1 MITIDEIADFV
12 DNGGEARSMEEWME
26 LRRRIDEGFGAQY
39 GTSKE
44 DLDRYG
50 DYEEIILTITS
61 DD

>member
-1 MITIDEIADFV
+1 MITIDEIAEFIDG
-12 DNGGEARSMEEWME
+12 DDPKSEADWME

-44 DLDRYG
+44 DLDKYG
-50 DYEEIILTITS
+50 DYEEIILMATS

>member
-39 GTSKE
+39 G
-44 DLDRYG
+44 RNHFYHHQ
-50 DYEEIILTITS
+50 
-61 DD
+61 

>member
-1 MITIDEIADFV
+1 MITIDEIAEFIDG
-12 DNGGEARSMEEWME
+12 DDPKSEADWME
-26 LRRRIDEGFGAQY
+26 LRHRIDEGFGAQY

-50 DYEEIILTITS
+50 DYEEIILMATS